1 MIVTRNITSIRQYS
15 IKGPFHRLIKHMS
28 RYKVEPI
35 ELSKISTYPLSSRP
49 SKIGSSDFANPSAG
63 GTPLKNFL
71 DNMPNILAARDLR
84 ELASTIKN
92 AKQKGRAII
101 VGIGGHVIKTGL
113 APILI
118 DLMEHGYVSAIA
130 MNGSA
135 MIHDFEIALVGATSE
150 DVDATLGSGSF
161 GMAEETGRIINEAV
175 NEGAR
180 DKIGMGEAIGRKL
193 QTMDLSNAKQSLLY
207 AAYAPAVPVTV
218 HVALGTDIVHIHP
231 CADGASIGQTSLQ
244 DFRLLCSLVRDLD
257 DGGVYLNLGS
267 AVVLPEVFLKTI
279 TVVRNLGFKLQD
291 FYTANFDFI
300 QQYRPLTNVVRRPIA
315 GTGRG
320 FSFIGH
326 HEILIPLLA
335 ASILSS

>member
-1 MIVTRNITSIRQYS
+1 
-15 IKGPFHRLIKHMS
+15 MS

-35 ELSKISTYPLSSRP
+35 DLSKISTYPLSSRP
-49 SKIGSSDFANPSAG
+49 SKIGSGDFAKPSAG
-63 GTPLKNFL
+63 DTPLKNFL
-71 DNMPNILAARDLR
+71 DNMPNILAARELR
-84 ELASTIKN
+84 ELAATIKT
-92 AKQKGRAII
+92 AKQKGHGII

-113 APILI
+113 ATILI
-118 DLMEHGYVSAIA
+118 DLMERGYVTAIA

-135 MIHDFEIALVGATSE
+135 MIHDFEIAVVGATSE

-180 DKIGMGEAIGRKL
+180 DQIGMGEAIGRKL
-193 QTMDLSNAKQSLLY
+193 QTIDLSDAEKSLLY
-207 AAYAPAVPVTV
+207 TAYIASVPVTV
-218 HVALGTDIVHIHP
+218 HVAVGTDIVHIHP
-231 CADGASIGQTSLQ
+231 SADGASIGQTSLQ

-257 DGGVYLNLGS
+257 GGGVYLNLGS

-315 GTGRG
+315 GSGRG

>member
-1 MIVTRNITSIRQYS
+1 
-15 IKGPFHRLIKHMS
+15 MS

-35 ELSKISTYPLSSRP
+35 ELSQISTYPLSSRP
-49 SKIGSSDFANPSAG
+49 SKIGSSDFARPSTG
-63 GTPLKNFL
+63 DTSLKTFL
-71 DNMPNILAARDLR
+71 DNMPNILAARELR
-84 ELASTIKN
+84 ELATIVKN
-92 AKQKGRAII
+92 AKQSERAII

-118 DLMEHGYVSAIA
+118 DLMERGYVSAIA

-135 MIHDFEIALVGATSE
+135 MIHDFEIAAVGATSE

-175 NEGAR
+175 KEGAT

-193 QTMDLSNAKQSLLY
+193 QSMNLSNAKQSLLY
-207 AAYAPAVPVTV
+207 AAYAASVPVTV

-231 CADGASIGQTSLQ
+231 SADGANIGQTTLQ
-244 DFRLLCSLVRDLD
+244 DFRLLCSLVKDLD
-257 DGGVYLNLGS
+257 SGGVYLNFGS

-300 QQYRPLTNVVRRPIA
+300 QQYRPLTNVVRRPVA
-315 GTGRG
+315 GSGRG

-335 ASILSS
+335 ASILAG